1 MGEGWRVGGGEG
13 CGAWNTNMD
22 SLQVLEWAWQK
33 RGSNVLEGCL
43 DHNAHYE
50 LEELLIDIM
59 AYGHIKSKTN
69 NIVWH

>member
-1 MGEGWRVGGGEG
+1 
-13 CGAWNTNMD
+13 MD

-69 NIVWH
+69 NIV

>member
-1 MGEGWRVGGGEG
+1 MGEGGLEG

-50 LEELLIDIM
+50 LESFLL
-59 AYGHIKSKTN
+59 T
-69 NIVWH
+69 